1 MGGTELMWWT
11 VQLHARNTWRTFW
24 IEANSRHDVID
35 DGIDQD
41 EHFERMLGEAL
52 LEKSAPILI
61 RPSAYKE
68 WIADPPLW
76 LPCSSNICSIRLT

>member
-1 MGGTELMWWT
+1 MWWT

-24 IEANSRHDVID
+24 IEADNRHDVID

-68 WIADPPLW
+68 WITDPPCGC
-76 LPCSSNICSIRLT
+76 PAHRTNVR